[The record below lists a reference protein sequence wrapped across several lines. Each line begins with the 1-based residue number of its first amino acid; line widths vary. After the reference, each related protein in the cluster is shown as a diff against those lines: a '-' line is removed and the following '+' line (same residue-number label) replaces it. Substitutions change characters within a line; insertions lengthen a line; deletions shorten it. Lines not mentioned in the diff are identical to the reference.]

1 MGVMVPS
8 GKKLVDG
15 HRVADTAAP
24 ASAAAAAAFA
34 AAAAAFA
41 AVTASPGDI
50 VLVYIILSWLGLA
63 HVAPDANS
71 TKANLQN

>member
-24 ASAAAAAAFA
+24 ASA